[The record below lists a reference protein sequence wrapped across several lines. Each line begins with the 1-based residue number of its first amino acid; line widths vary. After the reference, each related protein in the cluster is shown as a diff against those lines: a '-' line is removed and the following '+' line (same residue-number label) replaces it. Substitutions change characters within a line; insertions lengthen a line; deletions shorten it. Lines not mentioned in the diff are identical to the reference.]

1 MLDTSWTVGANVS
14 SGWRAPQVNEL
25 YADDVHHGVATYEIG
40 DSLLTEE
47 RSTGIDANVRY
58 AARGIEAELTAYG
71 HWFDN
76 YILAMPD
83 PENPTVT
90 YRGTFPTYRFTS
102 LPARILGAD
111 LSLRAALTHVVSV
124 YATASLVRGT
134 DLEHDQPLFM
144 MPSDRARVG
153 VHLHME
159 DVITLH
165 DPFIDV
171 SVLGVR
177 EQTRY
182 VPGSD
187 YAPPP
192 PGYVR
197 TDVGVGATMHIAD
210 APATFTIS
218 CQNLFNVAYRDY
230 MNRYRYYADD
240 PGRNI
245 IVRFTIPF

>member
-1 MLDTSWTVGANVS
+1 
-14 SGWRAPQVNEL
+14 
-25 YADDVHHGVATYEIG
+25 
-40 DSLLTEE
+40 
-47 RSTGIDANVRY
+47 
-58 AARGIEAELTAYG
+58 
-71 HWFDN
+71 
-76 YILAMPD
+76 
-83 PENPTVT
+83 
-90 YRGTFPTYRFTS
+90 
-102 LPARILGAD
+102 
-111 LSLRAALTHVVSV
+111 
-124 YATASLVRGT
+124 
-134 DLEHDQPLFM
+134 